1 MSFTRYLQ
9 TTRLSAMSRPRRC
22 YTTHGAPAPKSAHS
36 TLYSSTFPAMIPVFL
51 LGSAVYLGL
60 QLTQLKLS
68 HEKHMEEAA
77 TRVQILE
84 AEIDA
89 LQKQRASELES
100 STQADNAPTH
110 STKSSWRWW

>member
-1 MSFTRYLQ
+1 
-9 TTRLSAMSRPRRC
+9 
-22 YTTHGAPAPKSAHS
+22 
-36 TLYSSTFPAMIPVFL
+36 
-51 LGSAVYLGL
+51 
-60 QLTQLKLS
+60 
-68 HEKHMEEAA
+68 MEEAT

-110 STKSSWRWW
+110 SAKSSWRWW